1 MQVPTRPKC
10 DVPVCKEVATMFMS
24 KPEGG
29 SVYLC
34 LRHYDK
40 TFKTKTTV
48 KLEAEREEE
57 NTYSV

>member
-1 MQVPTRPKC
+1 
-10 DVPVCKEVATMFMS
+10 MFMS